1 MKSLDRAYNDQ
12 MDVGTSQFALYYKDW
27 IKLGAQSPAVP
38 SVTLPSVA
46 VSRSIYNSVVSISLE
61 REDIVDTELVSK
73 TEIEGKGGTFEAGPS
88 FHTDPK
94 LQQRQSNSIQ
104 QHPFVEPAPEPPPAP
119 PPPSTPSARRSY
131 SLRLLPCHS
140 NSLRLLPCRSNSL
153 RLLSCRSNS
162 NKDLI
167 HPQIP
172 KSASFNDVPVLNL
185 ERAIS
190 LISNSDSL
198 PECETAIRLIAKS
211 WLDFSGESVIKTI
224 LSTSSFIEG
233 LLEISFTSKDDD
245 VLEIAISIL
254 AELVTRSEINRQV
267 MLNADPQL
275 EILLRLSER
284 SSLFLK
290 VAVLTYLLRPKAKQ
304 MLSSDWIPLALQVL
318 EFGDKKETLFTLQ
331 CCPKSAAMYLLDQL
345 ITGFDVDR
353 NLENARQ
360 IVALGGLS
368 LLIKRLE
375 LGNERE
381 KEICVSL
388 LDTCIQA
395 DGSCRDYMVANIQKA
410 SLVQLFSGNQLKSD
424 GSAISLLSELVCL
437 NRTTRMIEFLN
448 GLKNDGC
455 LNTMHV
461 LLVYLQQAPHEQRPL
476 AAVLLL
482 QLDLLGDSSHCSFY
496 GEEGI
501 DAIIVALE
509 RSLHNKKVREQ
520 CSRAL
525 LILGGHFSSVGEPLT
540 ESWLL
545 RRAGMRDVR
554 GDLFRS
560 KWRTKDEFER
570 MEEEEKSR
578 DSWLRKLAITLLSSG
593 YKRFVVALSNC
604 IADGIPGLARSCLI
618 TVAWVSCSISS
629 LHNVK
634 SSPHA
639 LACSILRPRLLESL
653 SYDKALEERVLAS
666 LSLHSF
672 ARHREC
678 LQMLLPLSKETL
690 SSLEE
695 LSSVTWTADELL
707 FMCSL
712 WLNPLNRTPRDLFG
726 ENTE

>member
-46 VSRSIYNSVVSISLE
+46 VSRSIQ
-61 REDIVDTELVSK
+61 
-73 TEIEGKGGTFEAGPS
+73 
-88 FHTDPK
+88 TDPK

-570 MEEEEKSR
+570 MTNHQEEEEKSR